1 MTMKAAIPLVS
12 LALCAATFAAVPV
25 EWTADIDQPAARP
38 IAVGLGETVR
48 LVARL
53 QRHGAP
59 YDPGIAT
66 AALYLQTN
74 GMDRTWLTAPAT
86 VASNEISAL
95 YNPAMMGGAPVV
107 SAFFGGR
114 DGDGGVYRAFALL
127 RTYHAPGALPGAMPP
142 EAPAD
147 LDFSAFSYTN
157 APWATPEAVAAAIAD
172 ALADYTPGGGGIA
185 EETDPVFG
193 VWATTNTLSGDIAEL
208 NTVVENDYQLILA
221 ANNNASSASVRA
233 NAASNTAARALAAA
247 VSALDDAKAYTTNY
261 YALSST
267 GRVAIDTNGVL
278 AVDVRDTT
286 TNDWSRAWDSAAL
299 KAALDANTEQMR
311 RVEQALAHAVA
322 AWADFD
328 ASGHPN
334 PDADTIMLNRA
345 YTAIGSGFFWASS
358 GAYHCLCADGAVA
371 YLSGGSGSFRI
382 FGASISNYV
391 GLVAGGVV
399 TVGANATG
407 FSVRDGVATITYPY
421 AGGDYPTIYGAA
433 TLAGPWTEMSSP
445 VWVADAD
452 AGTATV
458 SFPADQTRFFYR
470 ATTTAELGEYFHATL
485 PSYFEGGVKISG
497 SDQSP
502 IRYDSKPIITVDG
515 HTYRIPA
522 ELVQ

>member
-38 IAVGLGETVR
+38 IAVGLGETIR

-53 QRHGAP
+53 VRRGAP
-59 YDPGIAT
+59 YDPGLAD

-74 GMDRTWLTAPAT
+74 GMGRTWLAVPASAT
-86 VASNEISAL
+86 SNELSAL
-95 YNPAMMGGAPVV
+95 YTPAMMGGAPVV
-107 SAFFGGR
+107 SAFLGGR
-114 DGDGGVYRAFALL
+114 DADGGVYRAFALL

-147 LDFSAFSYTN
+147 LDFSAFTVTN
-157 APWATPEAVAAAIAD
+157 APWTTPEAVAAAIAD

-193 VWATTNTLSGDIAEL
+193 VWATTNTLSGDIADL

-247 VSALDDAKAYTTNY
+247 ASALDDARAFATNY

-345 YTAIGSGFFWASS
+345 YAAIGSGFFWASS
-358 GAYHCLCADGAVA
+358 GGYHCLCSDGAVA
-371 YLSGGSGSFRI
+371 YLAVTNGSLRI
-382 FGASISNYV
+382 FGNSISNYF
-391 GLVAGGVV
+391 GLVAGGTV
-399 TVGANATG
+399 TVGANASG
-407 FSVRDGVATITYPY
+407 FLVRDGVASITYPY
-421 AGGDYPTIYGAA
+421 TGGDYPAVWGAA
-433 TLAGPWTEMSSP
+433 TVAGPWTEMTSA
-445 VWVADAD
+445 VWVTDSG
-452 AGTATV
+452 AGTATA
-458 SFPADQTRFFYR
+458 SFPADQTSFFFK
-470 ATTTAELGEYFHATL
+470 ATTTRELSEYFHATV
-485 PSYFEGGVKISG
+485 PSYFQGGVKTEAD
-497 SDQSP
+497 DQSP
-502 IRYDSKPIITVDG
+502 VMYDSKITVTSGG